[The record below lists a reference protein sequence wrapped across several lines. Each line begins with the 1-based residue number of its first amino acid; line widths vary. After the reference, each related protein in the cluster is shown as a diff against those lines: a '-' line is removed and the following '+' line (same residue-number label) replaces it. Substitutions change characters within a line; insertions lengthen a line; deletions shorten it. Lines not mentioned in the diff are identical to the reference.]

1 MRKTTISKKGAKE
14 EMDQK
19 AIFLTRRGKKKEVLN
34 LRSFCFD
41 TFLPLRA
48 PERHPRRWGAAEGG
62 VACSCGKTIIFEKKC
77 ARASAAAHF
86 SKMGRET
93 SG

>member
-14 EMDQK
+14 EMNK
-19 AIFLTRRGKKKEVLN
+19 TTNLTRRGQKKEVLN
-34 LRSFCFD
+34 LRSYFFD
-41 TFLPLRA
+41 SFLPRRA
-48 PERHPRRWGAAEGG
+48 PERPPRGWGSAAGDY
-62 VACSCGKTIIFEKKC
+62 AWPCGKTAIFEKKC

>member
-14 EMDQK
+14 EMK
-19 AIFLTRRGKKKEVLN
+19 KTTNLTRRGQKKEVLN
-34 LRSFCFD
+34 LRSYFFD
-41 TFLPLRA
+41 SFLPSRA
-48 PERHPRRWGAAEGG
+48 PERPPRRWGAAEGG
-62 VACSCGKTIIFEKKC
+62 VACSRGKTAIFEKKR

-86 SKMGRET
+86 SKLGRET